1 MVVVGVDEMCMI
13 EITKSNGLIY
23 SNVTVQRKLFPKCS
37 LLKVRSARKQIHS
50 ERSTFTAVYPQH
62 SNKLKIL
69 LLKLFA
75 LGILIST
82 FLIIHLICMVNA

>member
-1 MVVVGVDEMCMI
+1 MCMM

-23 SNVTVQRKLFPKCS
+23 SNVAC
-37 LLKVRSARKQIHS
+37 RSARTQIHL

-82 FLIIHLICMVNA
+82 FQIIHLICMVNA